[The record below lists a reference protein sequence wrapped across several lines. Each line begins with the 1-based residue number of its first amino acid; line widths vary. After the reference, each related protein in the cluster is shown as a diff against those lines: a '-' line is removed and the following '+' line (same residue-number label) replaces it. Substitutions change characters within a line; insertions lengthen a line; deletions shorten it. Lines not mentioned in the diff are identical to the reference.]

1 MQTEISQAETVKEPD
16 YPAFENDLI
25 SVLFF
30 RTRAPQIHSFALP
43 SLSRPYHSVA
53 RIEILPQMCYY
64 THCTEHRSGGKQPTV
79 LHPGKQLSH
88 VINNVFRLNFPD
100 TLCSCRSYMHMRAR
114 KDVKEQDLSKSEAVN
129 YV

>member
-16 YPAFENDLI
+16 YPALENDLI

-43 SLSRPYHSVA
+43 SLTKPHHSVR

-64 THCTEHRSGGKQPTV
+64 THCTEHRSGGKQPKV
-79 LHPGKQLSH
+79 PLPGKQLIH
-88 VINNVFRLNFPD
+88 VISNVFP
-100 TLCSCRSYMHMRAR
+100 
-114 KDVKEQDLSKSEAVN
+114 
-129 YV
+129 

>member
-79 LHPGKQLSH
+79 PLPVSH
-88 VINNVFRLNFPD
+88 VISNVFHLKYSRHSMLLPIVHAHAC
-100 TLCSCRSYMHMRAR
+100 TKRC
-114 KDVKEQDLSKSEAVN
+114 
-129 YV
+129 